1 MSQTE
6 SDYWTSKKEVF
17 EVQIRINSAGLD
29 GGSSEIQGLAI
40 DTSEFGGADLGAWP
54 KYQRC
59 DSQLRS
65 MDAQLCDCS
74 SVRPSIEARTDER
87 ESVWIP
93 QRHIL

>member
-6 SDYWTSKKEVF
+6 SDYWTSKQEVF

-54 KYQRC
+54 KY
-59 DSQLRS
+59 
-65 MDAQLCDCS
+65 
-74 SVRPSIEARTDER
+74 
-87 ESVWIP
+87 
-93 QRHIL
+93 